1 MTGTNDPVD
10 DRNGPSI
17 LSLVIQGGG
26 GDPECVLLI
35 GRPDG
40 AGRVRVREWTSN
52 DWQSAVEYDV
62 TADEI
67 VQRVER
73 AVRAFRRVSEDPR
86 SLRRWLGATDR

>member
-1 MTGTNDPVD
+1 MSGTNDAGADKGAPT
-10 DRNGPSI
+10 I

-26 GDPECVLLI
+26 GDPESVLLI
-35 GRPDG
+35 GRPDS

>member
-1 MTGTNDPVD
+1 MSGSSDPVD
-10 DRNGPSI
+10 GRDAPSI
-17 LSLVIQGGG
+17 LSLVIQGGAG
-26 GDPECVLLI
+26 EPECVLMI

-52 DWQSAVEYDV
+52 DWQSAVVYDV

-67 VQRVER
+67 MNRVER

-86 SLRRWLGATDR
+86 SLRRWLGAADR